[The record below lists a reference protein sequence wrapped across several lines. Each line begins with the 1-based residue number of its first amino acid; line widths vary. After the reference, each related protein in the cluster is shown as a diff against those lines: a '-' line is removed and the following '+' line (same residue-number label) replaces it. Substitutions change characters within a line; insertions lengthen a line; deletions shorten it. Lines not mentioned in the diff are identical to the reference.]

1 MRGARRDDAV
11 RAEGGSRTRRV
22 VSRVG
27 GFAAST
33 LFATVV
39 NATAIPVLIAKAGAD
54 DWSNLAIGQAV
65 GTVFAVIVAFG
76 WGVTGPASV
85 AVLAPADVRAYYL
98 QSIRIRSVLLLISLL
113 PTILVTLI
121 AVHGEHLAAVL
132 TAMTLTTASLG
143 GTWYYVGRGKPR
155 ALFFCD
161 TAPRVVSTI
170 VGLGLVLLG
179 ADLAVYSLTQL
190 VIGSLQILF
199 PILDVLKLP
208 KTGGVLALERG
219 FRAARRALSEQV
231 GAVVVAATGAFYV
244 SAPLIA
250 VGFFA
255 PGQTAVF
262 AVGDRILKFC
272 FNVLSPTAQ
281 AVQSWVPT
289 SDRNLLAKRSALA
302 LRASVV
308 FGIVG
313 AVFVAFLL
321 AFGAPLLTGGQ
332 VHLEP
337 LLILALAGSFPAIA
351 VSRIAGFVCL
361 VAFDRVRALAVSTV
375 AGAIA
380 GLAAL
385 AVLTPLLGAV
395 GAAIGFFASEV
406 AVTISQVISL
416 RKAMR
421 EGGPVAGDGETA
433 AYDVGPMSPDEFD

>member
-1 MRGARRDDAV
+1 MTVAGKDNRARRVLA
-11 RAEGGSRTRRV
+11 
-22 VSRVG
+22 RVG

-65 GTVFAVIVAFG
+65 GTVFAVVVAFG

-85 AVLAPADVRAYYL
+85 AVLGPADTRAYYL
-98 QSIRIRSVLLLISLL
+98 QSIRIRAVLLLISVV
-113 PTILVTLI
+113 PSIAVTLV
-121 AVHGEHLAAVL
+121 AVHGEHLAATL
-132 TAMTLTTASLG
+132 TTLTLTTASLG
-143 GTWYYVGRGKPR
+143 GTWYYVGRGRPR

-170 VGLGLVLLG
+170 VGLVLVLLG
-179 ADLAVYSLTQL
+179 ADLAVYSATQL
-190 VIGSLQILF
+190 IIGSLQILF
-199 PILDVLKLP
+199 PILDVLRMP
-208 KTGGVLALERG
+208 KEGATVAQERG
-219 FRAARRALSEQV
+219 LRAARHTLAGQV

-250 VGFFA
+250 VGVFV
-255 PGQTAVF
+255 PGQSAVF

-281 AVQSWVPT
+281 AVQSWVPD
-289 SDRNLLAKRSALA
+289 SDRAVLAQRSRVALK
-302 LRASVV
+302 ASVG
-308 FGIVG
+308 FGVVG

-321 AFGAPLLTGGQ
+321 WFGAPLLTGGQ
-332 VHLEP
+332 VHLDP

-361 VAFDRVRALAVSTV
+361 VAFDRIRALAVSTV

-385 AVLTPLLGAV
+385 AILTPTLGAV

-406 AVTISQVISL
+406 AVTVSQVVSL
-416 RKAMR
+416 RRALR
-421 EGGPVAGDGETA
+421 EHDGPVASAGGEA